1 MGVKLTVYGSPLC
14 GDCVETERVFQ
25 ERGIEYEFVN
35 ITESIANLKAFLA
48 FRDQDERF
56 ADIRGLG
63 RVGIPFFVFSH
74 GARTFDRESAV
85 DEYIAT
91 R

>member
-48 FRDQDERF
+48 S
-56 ADIRGLG
+56 L
-63 RVGIPFFVFSH
+63 
-74 GARTFDRESAV
+74 DRKSV
-85 DEYIAT
+85 V
-91 R
+91 